1 MRSVTMP
8 APSTS
13 PSMNPSMMFRVL
25 LGLTGLAGTSATDMI
40 LGLSVAMVSA
50 IYWLATF
57 AYSLAM
63 AAASVG
69 EGEVTVIS
77 SMRVPLSLATE
88 SMLRIWA

>member
-1 MRSVTMP
+1 
-8 APSTS
+8 
-13 PSMNPSMMFRVL
+13 MMFFVL
-25 LGLTGLAGTSATDMI
+25 FGPTGFVGTSAVDIM

-63 AAASVG
+63 AAASSG

-77 SMRVPLSLATE
+77 SIRVPLSFTTE
-88 SMLRIWA
+88 SIFRIWA